1 VRCCIRAWS
10 TRLNADSRA
19 VLRGERRVDVAE
31 SAPRVV
37 PGRKSRRSEAA
48 AAVTPADEGL
58 FQTLRDLRKRL
69 ATEAGVPPYVV
80 FTDASL
86 RAMAELRPTTLD
98 AFARIPGVGDRK
110 LAQYGETFTIAILE
124 HGA

>member
-1 VRCCIRAWS
+1 M
-10 TRLNADSRA
+10 
-19 VLRGERRVDVAE
+19 
-31 SAPRVV
+31 
-37 PGRKSRRSEAA
+37 RK
-48 AAVTPADEGL
+48 
-58 FQTLRDLRKRL
+58 QL

-110 LAQYGETFTIAILE
+110 LAQYGEAFTMAILE